1 MLDCGDSDGMDN
13 IKGEAELGYLTD
25 AFLLS
30 NHVFEAIQEEIAD
43 PRQSC
48 VRSYA
53 QVRQV
58 LSDIAKIVAGQ
69 NCGQR
74 VTNLQIQLSVLRVPL
89 KCISPLQAIH
99 DMLAEQTGELVN
111 EQTSDLVNFPPAS
124 PGDIEMWK
132 CIPAKGREALYSA
145 LRTASEEH
153 ELDSE
158 EHELDSQEMAG
169 WVEHFLR
176 LLGSNVSV
184 FFSSDGQGQGPR
196 EQSEEVFQTHVHVLG
211 AHGTNFTE
219 EQRRELL
226 DSASQIMSHLGICAH
241 FGFVLAG
248 SLWIVIGTLTPLP
261 DTQQRDLARRL
272 NTYVQECKSGK
283 YGPTSA
289 STWMSAKAVQLTN
302 SALVPFS
309 VLNCVC
315 LARDLQKRSRKRP
328 TATDAGWW
336 TWLDVNGLKTMVAAV
351 LPSSRHQVVRVFQHG
366 QELEGCELLRSA
378 GGIHITTEAKWED
391 LTWPAALEERMHKI
405 SLISQRKEGK
415 EMPWAQR
422 KGFQDFALAVHGL
435 CSSADAVL
443 SQLCMEGLQD
453 VLQSDKVINNCTNP
467 LALLT
472 EAPGPWFCFNL
483 SKTFQRDAM
492 IKYV

>member
-1 MLDCGDSDGMDN
+1 MLDCGDSDGMRN
-13 IKGEAELGYLTD
+13 IMGEAELGYLSD

-30 NHVFEAIQEEIAD
+30 NHVFEAIQEETKPSY

-48 VRSYA
+48 VQSYA

-58 LSDIAKIVAGQ
+58 LSDIADIVKEQ

-74 VTNLQIQLSVLRVPL
+74 VTNLQIQLSVLRVSL
-89 KCISPLQAIH
+89 KCMPNESPLQTICGT
-99 DMLAEQTGELVN
+99 LEELVN
-111 EQTSDLVNFPPAS
+111 EKTGEFVNFPPARH
-124 PGDIEMWK
+124 GDIEMWK
-132 CIPAKGREALYSA
+132 CIPAKRRESLYSA
-145 LRTASEEH
+145 FRKA
-153 ELDSE
+153 SE

-169 WVEHFLR
+169 WVEQFLC

-184 FFSSDGQGQGPR
+184 FFSSDGQGQEPR
-196 EQSEEVFQTHVHVLG
+196 EQSEEVFQTHLHVLG

-219 EQRRELL
+219 EQRRQLL
-226 DSASQIMSHLGICAH
+226 DRGSEMMSRLGICAH

-283 YGPTSA
+283 HGPTSA

-315 LARDLQKRSRKRP
+315 LARDLHKRSRKRP

-378 GGIHITTEAKWED
+378 GGIQITTEEKWED

-415 EMPWAQR
+415 EMPWAQS
-422 KGFQDFALAVHGL
+422 KSFQDFALAVHGL

-453 VLQSDKVINNCTNP
+453 VLQSDKVINNCTDP

-472 EAPGPWFCFNL
+472 EAPGP
-483 SKTFQRDAM
+483 
-492 IKYV
+492 